1 MKLARSIKSS
11 QPKFKA
17 RVVMIDRQKKCIVC
31 QRENFKITLSYN
43 PASRDVALGQMI
55 EIAYKSTGYVTGYVI
70 VDTLMETVEAKVLEV
85 QHIIAEGKMFSSV
98 IFEDTATHRRM
109 HSLVSNN
116 NKLFKYSSILIKN
129 DIVTIKLN
137 NGELFQIV
145 SVENL
150 NRRY

>member
-1 MKLARSIKSS
+1 M
-11 QPKFKA
+11 
-17 RVVMIDRQKKCIVC
+17 
-31 QRENFKITLSYN
+31 
-43 PASRDVALGQMI
+43 
-55 EIAYKSTGYVTGYVI
+55 
-70 VDTLMETVEAKVLEV
+70 LEV